1 MTISLII
8 PALNEAPTLGPLI
21 SRIPRGVVDEVIVV
35 DNGSTDGTNVAA
47 AQAGARVVTE
57 TRRGY
62 GSACWAGVN
71 ALGPTTEIVVF
82 FDGDGSQRPEELPR
96 VVDPIVTGQA
106 ELVLGARRLS
116 GAHPFHAT
124 LGTRLVAM
132 LITWRYGQRITDI
145 PPFRAIRLELLH
157 RLRMRDRA
165 FGWPA
170 EMVVKAAALRAR
182 IVEVPVAHE
191 LRLAGRSKVSGT
203 LVGSVRAGYGYLR
216 AAFRAAADVR

>member
-21 SRIPRGVVDEVIVV
+21 ARIPRGLVGEVIVV
-35 DNGSTDGTNVAA
+35 DNGSTDGTDVAA

-96 VVDPIVTGQA
+96 VVDPIVAGQA

-116 GAHPFHAT
+116 GEI
-124 LGTRLVAM
+124 G
-132 LITWRYGQRITDI
+132 
-145 PPFRAIRLELLH
+145 RASCRE
-157 RLRMRDRA
+157 R
-165 FGWPA
+165 
-170 EMVVKAAALRAR
+170 V
-182 IVEVPVAHE
+182 
-191 LRLAGRSKVSGT
+191 
-203 LVGSVRAGYGYLR
+203 
-216 AAFRAAADVR
+216 